1 MIFSNLSFFNKV
13 SNLSIRSCI
22 WSPLFS
28 LNRERFFSI
37 SNEFSTSLV
46 LGATHSSSSSSSIS
60 STSSFLVRVAFYKI
74 YSSVSVDDGVIAASS
89 AFQKF
94 AAVMFSGTRLDSFS
108 RNSLTF
114 SLISLL
120 GSSSSLTA
128 IVWSYIGYSQFQ
140 LPIHNTSGSRR
151 KGSDWFVPKKSRPVS
166 DF

>member
-1 MIFSNLSFFNKV
+1 MKIYFSFTKQLVIFTWLIFSNLSFFNKV

-28 LNRERFFSI
+28 LNRERFFNI

-46 LGATHSSSSSSSIS
+46 LGATNSSSSSSIS

-108 RNSLTF
+108 CNSLTF
-114 SLISLL
+114 SLISLN
-120 GSSSSLTA
+120 GSSWSLTA
-128 IVWSYIGYSQFQ
+128 IV
-140 LPIHNTSGSRR
+140 
-151 KGSDWFVPKKSRPVS
+151 
-166 DF
+166 

>member
-1 MIFSNLSFFNKV
+1 MKIYFSFTKQLVIFTWLIFSNLSFFNKV

-46 LGATHSSSSSSSIS
+46 LGATHSSSSSSSSIS

-94 AAVMFSGTRLDSFS
+94 AAARFSGYRLDSFS

-114 SLISLL
+114 LLISLN

-128 IVWSYIGYSQFQ
+128 LV
-140 LPIHNTSGSRR
+140 
-151 KGSDWFVPKKSRPVS
+151 
-166 DF
+166 

>member
-46 LGATHSSSSSSSIS
+46 LGATNSSSSSSIS

>member
-1 MIFSNLSFFNKV
+1 MHFSTLSLVNKV
-13 SNLSIRSCI
+13 SNLLIRSCI

-46 LGATHSSSSSSSIS
+46 LGATNSSSSSSIC

-94 AAVMFSGTRLDSFS
+94 AAARFSGYRLDSFS

-114 SLISLL
+114 LLISLN
-120 GSSSSLTA
+120 GSSSSLSA
-128 IVWSYIGYSQFQ
+128 LV
-140 LPIHNTSGSRR
+140 
-151 KGSDWFVPKKSRPVS
+151 
-166 DF
+166 